1 MYRSSKTIG
10 NLPCAHRRYL
20 HDGHCRWVHGY
31 TRTFEFWFEA
41 ESLDDMGFVVDFGG
55 LKWLSDWLHAN
66 YDHTLLID
74 TEDPLMELFR
84 ELELKGGCKLV
95 VYDNVGMEG
104 SAKYVGNYV
113 KERLKEIYGDRVRLV
128 SVECRENDKNSGGI
142 WY

>member
-20 HDGHCRWVHGY
+20 HDGHCAWVHGY

-41 ESLDDMGFVVDFGG
+41 DNLDDMGFVVDFGG

-74 TEDPLMELFR
+74 TGDPLMELFR

-95 VYDNVGMEG
+95 IYDNVGMEG
-104 SAKYVGNYV
+104 SAIYVGEYV
-113 KERLKEIYGDRVRLV
+113 KGRLKEIYGDRVRLV

>member
-20 HDGHCRWVHGY
+20 HDGHCAWVHGY

-41 ESLDDMGFVVDFGG
+41 DSLDDMGFVVDFGG

-74 TEDPLMELFR
+74 TGDPLMELFR

-104 SAKYVGNYV
+104 SAIYVGEYV
-113 KERLKEIYGDRVRLV
+113 KGRLKEIYGDRVRLV

>member
-20 HDGHCRWVHGY
+20 HDGHCAWVHGY
-31 TRTFEFWFEA
+31 SRSFEFWFEA

-104 SAKYVGNYV
+104 SAAYVGEYV
-113 KERLKEIYGDRVRLV
+113 KGRLKELYGDRVRLV